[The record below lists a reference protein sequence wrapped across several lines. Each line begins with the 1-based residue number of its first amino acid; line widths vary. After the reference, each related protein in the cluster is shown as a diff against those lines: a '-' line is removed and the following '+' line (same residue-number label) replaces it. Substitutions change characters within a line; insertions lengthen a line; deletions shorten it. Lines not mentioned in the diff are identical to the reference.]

1 MEYGKNIDLSFDT
14 SGIPLQIYASQYD
27 TARVIYF
34 TYDGLTDAPSKGY
47 AEFTKPDGLGII
59 LELTSVKATS
69 CTLTMSEQLLA
80 VAGKVRGKIKL
91 EDESGSTLCTRAI
104 EINVDKAGVDDDTIF
119 SDSDLNAVLK
129 MADTAKSYAKEASS
143 YSDSAKK
150 YAESAESAKI
160 SVDLDAQSAG
170 NSARL
175 ALQDAETATA
185 AAATATKAAETAAD
199 DAISTLEGKVR
210 KILYSTAIEESG
222 KTVAS
227 VTAYSELGRTFIE
240 YVDTPNKAADS
251 LAFTETYGSQYYH
264 SGGISKSIDLSTYIS
279 KIGATSIKSVIIAE
293 CQPLVDNALI
303 ATNVRS
309 VTVAATS
316 AMVNAW
322 IFHPL
327 KDTKSVVCMYKLLVE
342 VE

>member
-27 TARVIYF
+27 TARIIYF

-251 LAFTETYGSQYYH
+251 LKFTETYGNQYFN
-264 SGGISKSIDLSTYIS
+264 GISESIDLSTYIS
-279 KIGATSIKSVIIAE
+279 KISATSIKSVLIAE
-293 CQPLVDNALI
+293 CQPLVEDSLMSTTI
-303 ATNVRS
+303 RGVTTATTS
-309 VTVAATS
+309 VD
-316 AMVNAW
+316 MKAW
-322 IFHPL
+322 IFQST